1 MASNPERNLYGSSF
15 YNTDYWKN
23 GDSFMLNS
31 ILSTTLALMDFFDK
45 ALFVK
50 DKTRVIYASND
61 YAFRARSQVS
71 NKDENSEFQ
80 QLNLPF
86 MNIAISQGGIS
97 LQDTK
102 LYSSYEAKTSGIYI
116 EELGKKV
123 RLYPMNIRFEGT
135 FFTTQMADAQLAISR
150 LFRLGSTELLLQPS
164 LWYNDVEIKN
174 VANIVFDDIVLDD
187 QYQETDWLERN
198 RIHTVGV
205 TISASTYLVDI
216 FPGAFTEEDDSSITG
231 EGGDTSGKFWNVRR
245 VLFYWAMRNHLDA
258 WNGNDFD
265 DWAEGI
271 VDHVDQEVY
280 WHKMPDPE
288 ISIVAGKVSPPRIEA
303 YQGFMDSPDIL
314 RKLGEVRIKIDDLH
328 KDNL

>member
-1 MASNPERNLYGSSF
+1 MARTKERDLLGSSF
-15 YNTDYWKN
+15 YNTNYWKN

-31 ILSTTLALMDFFDK
+31 ILSTTLALMSFFDK

-50 DKTRVIYASND
+50 DNTRVIYASNA
-61 YAFRARSQVS
+61 YAFRARSMNS
-71 NKDENSEFQ
+71 TGEENSEFQ

-86 MNIAISQGGIS
+86 MNLSVTQGGIS
-97 LQDTK
+97 LQSTR

-116 EELGKKV
+116 EDIGKKV
-123 RLYPMNIRFEGT
+123 SLLPMEIRFEGT
-135 FFTTQMADAQLAISR
+135 YFTTQMADAQLAITR
-150 LFRLGSTELLLQPS
+150 LFRLGSSELILQPS

-174 VANIVFDDIVLDD
+174 IAKVYFDDIVLDD
-187 QYQETDWLERN
+187 QYQESDWLERN

-205 TISASTYLVDI
+205 TISVSTYLLDI
-216 FPGAFTEEDDSSITG
+216 YPGAFTEEDDITG
-231 EGGDTSGKFWNVRR
+231 EGSDSRYWNVRK
-245 VLFYWAMRNHLDA
+245 VLFYWALRNNLDS

-288 ISIVAGKVSPPRIEA
+288 ISVVAGRVSKPRIEA
-303 YQGFMDSPDIL
+303 YQGYLESPDIL
-314 RKLGEVRIKIDDLH
+314 RKIGKVRIKTDDLH
-328 KDNL
+328 